1 MKSNVN
7 TLNLA
12 DASKRKPATKRPAA
26 RKPAK
31 SKGKSNAY

>member
-12 DASKRKPATKRPAA
+12 DASKRKPAEKAKPAA
-26 RKPAK
+26 KRKP
-31 SKGKSNAY
+31 KGKSNAS

>member
-12 DASKRKPATKRPAA
+12 DASKRKPAEKAKPAA
-26 RKPAK
+26 KRKP
-31 SKGKSNAY
+31 KGKSNAY